1 MILFSDIEVQK
12 RKYGD
17 TRPPILPP
25 PPGADGKLG
34 GQKSAD
40 QNGGAR

>member
-1 MILFSDIEVQK
+1 MEVQK

-25 PPGADGKLG
+25 PPGATDDKG
-34 GQKSAD
+34 GEQ
-40 QNGGAR
+40 

>member
-1 MILFSDIEVQK
+1 MILFSDVEVQK

-25 PPGADGKLG
+25 PPLDE
-34 GQKSAD
+34 KSDNAEK
-40 QNGGAR
+40 GGAQ